1 MKPAGCISAAVML
14 CMSALAMAETA
25 AAAGEPVLRVCADPN
40 NLPFSNEKGEGFEN
54 RLAQMVGNA
63 LHAKVEYTWWA
74 QRRGFVRN
82 TLKAGLCDV
91 VMGVPSDYGLALT
104 THPYYRSTFVFV
116 YRKDRRYDLHALD
129 DPRLATLKIG
139 LHVLGND
146 NPPPALI
153 LARRGIIDN
162 VIGFSIYGDYRDAN
176 PPARLIEAV
185 AGGDV
190 DVAIAWGPLAG
201 YFARQAPAEL
211 TVTPIDQ
218 PDDASLPMQF
228 SVSLGVRK
236 GDHALKDRLDPVLQ
250 KLQPEIDA
258 MLRDYGIPLLNAPP
272 QMAASR
278 P

>member
-1 MKPAGCISAAVML
+1 MKPAGHLIAAIML
-14 CMSALAMAETA
+14 CMPALAVAGA
-25 AAAGEPVLRVCADPN
+25 PAAAGEPVLRVCADPN
-40 NLPFSNEKGEGFEN
+40 NLPFSNAKEEGFEN
-54 RLAQMVGNA
+54 RLARMVGNA
-63 LHAKVEYTWWA
+63 LHARVEYTWWA

-91 VMGVPSDYGLALT
+91 VMGVPSGYGLALT
-104 THPYYRSTFVFV
+104 TRPYYRSTFVFV
-116 YRKDRRYDLHALD
+116 YRKDRAYDLHALD

-153 LARRGIIDN
+153 LARRGITDN
-162 VIGFSIYGDYRDAN
+162 VIGYSIYGDYRDAN

-185 AGGDV
+185 ARGDV

-211 TVTPIDQ
+211 AVAPIDQ
-218 PDDASLPMQF
+218 PDDAPLPMQF

-236 GDHALKDRLDPVLQ
+236 GDHALKDRLDSVLQ
-250 KLQPEIDA
+250 KLRPEIDVL
-258 MLRDYGIPLLNAPP
+258 LRDYAVPLLNAPP
-272 QMAASR
+272 DMAASG